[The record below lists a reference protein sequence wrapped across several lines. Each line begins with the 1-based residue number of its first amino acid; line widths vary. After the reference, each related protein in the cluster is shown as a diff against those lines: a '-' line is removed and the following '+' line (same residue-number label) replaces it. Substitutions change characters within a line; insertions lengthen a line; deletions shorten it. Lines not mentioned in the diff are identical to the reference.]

1 MTSTVSPPSVVPR
14 TTEELLPYG
23 LALAAAYYFAFG
35 RHGVRPS
42 PSRSPLFGIGGA
54 LAVVY
59 AARSHAAAQQLAPLL
74 VAHVVLSYYPDRH
87 MLSAGAAV
95 LAYMIAHSG

>member
-1 MTSTVSPPSVVPR
+1 MQTSTVSPPSVVPR
-14 TTEELLPYG
+14 TTDELLPYG

-59 AARSHAAAQQLAPLL
+59 AARSNAEVQQLAVLM
-74 VAHVVLSYYPDRH
+74 VAHVFLTSYPDRTCCRPVR
-87 MLSAGAAV
+87 LSWPT
-95 LAYMIAHSG
+95 